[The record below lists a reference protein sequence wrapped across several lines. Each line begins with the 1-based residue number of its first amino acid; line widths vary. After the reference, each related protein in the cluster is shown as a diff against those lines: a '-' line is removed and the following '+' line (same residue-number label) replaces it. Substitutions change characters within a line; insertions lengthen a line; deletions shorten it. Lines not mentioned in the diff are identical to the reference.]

1 MTPPEHT
8 AVDVSVLATFDEGT
22 ILDCIRSVLA
32 LEHPGPLHVRIREQ
46 GSNDAQHDLIQQAVA
61 AAPPHPSRTVEV
73 TRGDNVGF
81 AVGHNIAMRA
91 GTGEIVLLV
100 NADADLDPRFLA
112 EALPHFGDP
121 QVGAVQGKLTRPA
134 EREGEP
140 PEIDTLG
147 FTVDRKRRFLPRG
160 MGEPDRGQH
169 DQVVEVFGADG
180 AVPVYR
186 RRALDDV
193 AVPRMA
199 PPDPDLPEYFDESF
213 FIYKEDVDLAWR
225 LSARGWKTV
234 YVPTARA
241 SHVRTLRR
249 GKGGGAVS
257 VMAQRRKNP
266 PRAKYLSFSNHRVM
280 QVKNER
286 VGPLLRDLLPWAG
299 FEIVQ
304 WGAVL
309 VTERMGF
316 ATLLRFLRHVPLA
329 IRKRR
334 WTARN
339 RPALGDPYRW
349 FEG

>member
-1 MTPPEHT
+1 MARPEQT
-8 AVDVSVLATFDEGT
+8 TVDVSVLATFDEGT
-22 ILDCIRSVLA
+22 IFDCIRSVMA
-32 LEHPGPLHVRIREQ
+32 LEHPGPMTVRIREQ
-46 GSNDAQHDLIQQAVA
+46 GGNDAQHELIQQAVA
-61 AAPPHPSRTVEV
+61 AASPRPARTVEV
-73 TRGDNVGF
+73 TRGENVGF
-81 AVGHNIAMRA
+81 AVGHNLAMRA
-91 GTGEIVLLV
+91 GTGDIVLLV
-100 NADADLDPRFLA
+100 NADADLDPRFLV
-112 EALPHFGDP
+112 EALPHFDDP

-134 EREGEP
+134 EVEGDP

-147 FTVDRKRRFLPRG
+147 FTVDRQRRFLPRG
-160 MGEPDRGQH
+160 MGEPDRGQY
-169 DQVVEVFGADG
+169 DEVVEVFGADG

-225 LSARGWKTV
+225 LSARGWKTL

-249 GKGGGAVS
+249 GKGGGAVA

-266 PRAKYLSFSNHRVM
+266 PRAKYLSFSNHRTM

-286 VGPLLRDLLPWAG
+286 LGPLLRDLLPWAS
-299 FEIVQ
+299 FELVQ

-309 VTERMGF
+309 VTERLGF
-316 ATLLRFLRHVPLA
+316 PTLWRFLRHVPLA
-329 IRKRR
+329 VRKRR

-349 FEG
+349 FS